1 MQPVKVRLSTVV
13 APRKK
18 RFSESAANNL
28 CPDNRV
34 VQGSGRFTV
43 PNCASDQDSHLRLVP
58 CF

>member
-1 MQPVKVRLSTVV
+1 MKPVKVRLSTVV

-18 RFSESAANNL
+18 RFPGSAANNL

-34 VQGSGRFTV
+34 VHSSGQLTV

>member
-1 MQPVKVRLSTVV
+1 MQPVKLRLSTVV

-18 RFSESAANNL
+18 RFPGSAANNL

-34 VQGSGRFTV
+34 VQGIEQFTV